1 MKTNENLSANFIE
14 LTPSESFDTSGGF
27 LLLSIIA
34 GVAGTCAIAYYTG
47 YAVGKLTCGN

>member
-1 MKTNENLSANFIE
+1 MKTNENLSVNFME
-14 LTPSESFDTSGGF
+14 LSPSESIEISGGF

-34 GVAGTCAIAYYTG
+34 GVAGACAIAYYTG